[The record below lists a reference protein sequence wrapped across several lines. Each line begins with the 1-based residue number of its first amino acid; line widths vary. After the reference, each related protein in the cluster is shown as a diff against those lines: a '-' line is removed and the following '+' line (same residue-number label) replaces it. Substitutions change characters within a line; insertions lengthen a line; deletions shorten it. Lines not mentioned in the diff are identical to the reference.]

1 MAVLAD
7 RGDGGGGMEPISTTA
22 KSYVPFLIF
31 FSGWPGKFGNSVTV
45 NRPLKRQKFDKKIL
59 VS

>member
-22 KSYVPFLIF
+22 KSYVSFPYFCSLAGLES
-31 FSGWPGKFGNSVTV
+31 SGIQS
-45 NRPLKRQKFDKKIL
+45 L
-59 VS
+59 